1 MIMRY
6 VNYYGQIKKE
16 LIMAE
21 LYQVEIKLN
30 GVVKWVDVGLTK
42 TQSKNAD
49 IEIKKKLESKYK
61 WDKLEVIQYIYIGSE
76 KF

>member
-1 MIMRY
+1 
-6 VNYYGQIKKE
+6 
-16 LIMAE
+16 MAE

-42 TQSKNAD
+42 TQSKKAEE
-49 IEIKKKLESKYK
+49 EIKKKLESKYK
-61 WDKLEVIQYIYIGSE
+61 WDKLEVIQYIYVGSE

>member
-1 MIMRY
+1 
-6 VNYYGQIKKE
+6 
-16 LIMAE
+16 MAE
-21 LYQVEIKLN
+21 FYQVEIKLN

-42 TQSKNAD
+42 PQSRNAD

-61 WDKLEVIQYIYIGSE
+61 LDDLEIIQSIYVGSE